1 MVSSRRPEL
10 LDLVAVTAR
19 SGEPAVHV
27 GDVGTVVELL
37 APDGVEVEFLTPDG
51 RTRHVGSFP
60 VDGVLTLNHG
70 GDRHYNTDLIGDEA
84 IGWARRHVIKYGDTD
99 MLPAAFEYGVLA
111 GPAWQAIFDELR
123 RTNFAAHAHRP
134 FRRYLVPKH
143 GGGFR
148 IAHRL
153 DPIDAVI
160 YSAVAYEMSAAI
172 ESHRGRAERNVA
184 SSYRVDAAEDGRL
197 YSDRSGWT
205 EYASRSLKL
214 ARQYDYVLETDIADF
229 YRRISHDG
237 LAQALRETGIPEPRI
252 ESLGRFLGCFESGQ
266 REGLPVGPAAS
277 HLLAE
282 ACLRRVDRML
292 LAKGC
297 AFARYVDDF
306 RVFSNDHSSAVTA
319 SHELAQYLD
328 ASYRLAVQDS
338 KTAVRRT
345 TELLQLRLA
354 NPERSKDEEQRL
366 ALLIAEM
373 REDGGYATEVEEW
386 DDDDSRRPLCSGL
399 AELVSGALGGDPIR
413 FGTIRHAL
421 RRAHSLRVPALEE
434 ALVDNLEA
442 LAPILRDVCNY
453 LVSTFPKDVPCARAI
468 GDRLIDLASAS
479 DYAAFPYVQL
489 WVLHTL
495 CERPTASTYE
505 AVADL
510 AQKAEPELG
519 IRPQALV
526 ATAFGR
532 ADWVRE
538 RAGTAMDLEHWD
550 RRALIW
556 AGQALPGKERRAWL
570 APFARA
576 EDPLER
582 AVASHVLGTR

>member
-1 MVSSRRPEL
+1 MQ
-10 LDLVAVTAR
+10 
-19 SGEPAVHV
+19 V

-37 APDGVEVEFLTPDG
+37 QPDGVEVEFLTPDG

-60 VDGVLTLNHG
+60 VHGVLTLNHG
-70 GDRHYNTDLIGDEA
+70 GDKHYNTDLIGDEA
-84 IGWARRHVIKYGDTD
+84 IGWGRRHVIKYGDTD
-99 MLPAAFEYGVLA
+99 MLPGAFEYRVLG
-111 GPAWQAIFDELR
+111 GPAWQAVYDELR

-172 ESHRGRAERNVA
+172 ESHRGRAERRVA

-205 EYASRSLKL
+205 EYASRSLEL
-214 ARQYDYVLETDIADF
+214 ARRYDYVLETDIADF
-229 YRRISHDG
+229 YSRISHDG
-237 LAQALRETGIPEPRI
+237 LAQALRETGIPEARV
-252 ESLGRFLGCFESGQ
+252 ESLERFLGCFESGQ
-266 REGLPVGPAAS
+266 NEGIPVGPAAS

-297 AFARYVDDF
+297 EFARYVDDF
-306 RVFSNDHSSAVTA
+306 RVFSNDHRSAVTA
-319 SHELAQYLD
+319 SYELAQYLD

-338 KTAVRRT
+338 KTAVRPT
-345 TELLQLRLA
+345 TELLRLRLA
-354 NPERSKDEEQRL
+354 NPDRSKDEGEEQRL
-366 ALLIAEM
+366 VRLIAKM
-373 REDGGYATEVEEW
+373 REEAGYASAAEDWGDEN
-386 DDDDSRRPLCSGL
+386 SRRPVCSGL
-399 AELVSGALGGDPIR
+399 AELVSGALEGDPIR
-413 FGTIRHAL
+413 FGSIRHAL
-421 RRAHSLRVPALEE
+421 RRAHSLPVPALEE

-453 LVSTFPKDVPCARAI
+453 LVRTFPKEERRARAI
-468 GDRLIDLASAS
+468 GDRLIDLASTS
-479 DYAAFPYVQL
+479 DYTAFPYVQL

-495 CERPTASTYE
+495 CERPAASTYE

-510 AQKAEPELG
+510 AQKAEPALG
-519 IRPQALV
+519 IRPQAL
-526 ATAFGR
+526 AARAFGR
-532 ADWVRE
+532 SNWVRE
-538 RAGTAMDLEHWD
+538 RTGTAMDLEHWD

-556 AGQALPGKERRAWL
+556 AGQTLPRKERRVWL
-570 APFARA
+570 APFERA
-576 EDPLER
+576 EDPLDR
-582 AVASHVLGTR
+582 AVASHVLGER